1 MGGCFVKEEP
11 INPAL
16 SGLNDSRHV
25 MMRRSSKIEPPPSQE
40 KKKAPAES
48 AYRPRPQHRLPP
60 DLEKA
65 FDMDDD
71 DNGDGGGGKK

>member
-1 MGGCFVKEEP
+1 VKEEP

-25 MMRRSSKIEPPPSQE
+25 MMRRSSKVVAQQKPPDP
-40 KKKAPAES
+40 ES
-48 AYRPRPQHRLPP
+48 AYRPRPEHRLPP

-65 FDMDDD
+65 FDLDGLDDD
-71 DNGDGGGGKK
+71 GSEADGSGGGKK